1 MVPFEALSPDIACEV
16 LAEAGCAFAP
26 SDVHVEAREER
37 WVVRLPEQHLAWFA
51 ASRHGLQRLQTER
64 RVLRLLAARCPFRVP
79 RVLFVSAADD
89 FDVRAMVPGGSDPW
103 RIYAEVRDSVE
114 LAVRLG
120 TAVGT
125 LLAEQHSRI
134 GAADVAGWLPRRP
147 AWPEPREWVCA
158 RLRNVVDDPGLLASA
173 EAVMDAYES
182 VPVSEADRAL
192 VHTDVGFHNLGIDPQ
207 SHTVHGIFDYDG
219 AAWADRHHDFRYLVF
234 DWDHYELL
242 EAAVAAYE
250 PIVGHR
256 IQRERVLLYNAACAV
271 TFLAY
276 RAGTQPEERSC
287 GRTLAEDLRWSR
299 LAIARA
305 MAS

>member
-1 MVPFEALSPDIACEV
+1 MVPFEVLSPDIACEV
-16 LAEAGCAFAP
+16 LAEAGFEFTP

-37 WVVRLPEQHLAWFA
+37 WVVRLPGQHLAWFA
-51 ASRHGLQRLQTER
+51 ASQHGLQRLQTER
-64 RVLRLLAARCPFRVP
+64 RVLRLLAARCTFRVP
-79 RVLFVSAADD
+79 RVLFESAAGD
-89 FDVRAMVPGGSDPW
+89 FDVRAMVPGESDPW
-103 RIYAEVRDSVE
+103 RIYAAVRDSVE
-114 LAVRLG
+114 LAVQLG
-120 TAVGT
+120 AAVGT
-125 LLAEQHSRI
+125 LLAEQHARI

-147 AWPEPREWVCA
+147 VWPEPREWVCT
-158 RLRNVVDDPGLLASA
+158 RLRTVVDDPGLLASA
-173 EAVMDAYES
+173 EAIMEAYER

-192 VHTDVGFHNLGIDPQ
+192 VHTDVGFHNLGIDLQ

-234 DWDHYELL
+234 DLDRYDLL
-242 EAAVAAYE
+242 EAAMSAYE

-256 IQRERVLLYNAACAV
+256 IQRARVLLYNAACAV

-276 RAGTQPEERSC
+276 RAGTRPEERSC

-305 MAS
+305 LAS

>member
-1 MVPFEALSPDIACEV
+1 MPFEVLSPDIACEV
-16 LAEAGCAFAP
+16 LAEAGFEFAP
-26 SDVHVEAREER
+26 SDAHVEAREER
-37 WVVRLPEQHLAWFA
+37 WVVCLPGQHLAWFA

-64 RVLRLLAARCPFRVP
+64 RVLRLLEARCTFRVP
-79 RVLFVSAADD
+79 RVLFESAAGA

-103 RIYAEVRDSVE
+103 HIDAAVRDSVA
-114 LAVRLG
+114 LAGQLG

-158 RLRNVVDDPGLLASA
+158 RLQHVVDDPGLIASA
-173 EAVMDAYES
+173 EAVMEAYES
-182 VPVSEADRAL
+182 APVSEADRAL

-207 SHTVHGIFDYDG
+207 SYTVHGLFDYNE
-219 AAWADRHHDFRYLVF
+219 AAWADRHHDFRSLVF
-234 DWDHYELL
+234 DLDCYELF
-242 EAAVAAYE
+242 EAAVSIYE

-271 TFLAY
+271 AFLAY